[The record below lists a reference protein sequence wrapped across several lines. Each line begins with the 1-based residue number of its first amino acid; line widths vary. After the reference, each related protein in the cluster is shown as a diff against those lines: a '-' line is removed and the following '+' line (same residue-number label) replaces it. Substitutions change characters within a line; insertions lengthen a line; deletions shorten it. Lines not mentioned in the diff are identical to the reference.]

1 MGRGQMDAD
10 DTSGDVM
17 LGRRAKPVQQPV
29 TSNAPS
35 TVGDSESG
43 RSTGE
48 DDRDRVTPVTM
59 PRPPLRPPGGIAAVM
74 RLKVPRK
81 DNARRRSTSTSA
93 FVEAN
98 EAMRSMRLSDVPPHA
113 LAAYRRAR
121 ARARG
126 RHAQLAES

>member
-1 MGRGQMDAD
+1 MDAD

-59 PRPPLRPPGGIAAVM
+59 PRRPGGIAAVM

-126 RHAQLAES
+126 RHAQLAEA